1 MRFDSE
7 NRWESQAITFN
18 CVFPLHGVF
27 SCDFLICVHVRCVF
41 LFFFCDVHVW
51 TCVVSVVQW
60 SSWVF
65 MCGVCFSIIF
75 LCVHVGRVF
84 SVTFTCVHVWCV
96 LFNDFLVCSCVACF
110 SVVFRKQKKQT
121 ILSGGE
127 VKFVTNTSPAHVT
140 FFSPLPPKKNQMI
153 LQKGGSNL
161 LQIHPQHLLHF
172 LPPQGTKILLKLCYI
187 FK

>member
-110 SVVFRKQKKQT
+110 SVVFRKQKRQI
-121 ILSGGE
+121 ILSRGGGQICYKYVPSTCYIFLPSPPQKKTNDSSE
-127 VKFVTNTSPAHVT
+127 GRVKFVTNTSPALVT
-140 FFSPLPPKKNQMI
+140 FFTPPRYKN
-153 LQKGGSNL
+153 L
-161 LQIHPQHLLHF
+161 
-172 LPPQGTKILLKLCYI
+172 TKIMLYL
-187 FK
+187 